1 MVVCVLIITT
11 LKEKL
16 SCRRREVHRRRVSI
30 MIFPSLKTMWVEG
43 DCWFIVQYDI
53 TFAF

>member
-16 SCRRREVHRRRVSI
+16 SCRRREVYRRRVSV
-30 MIFPSLKTMWVEG
+30 IFFFLKTSWGEG
-43 DCWFIVQYDI
+43 GCWFIVQYDI
-53 TFAF
+53 TFTF